1 MRESLQIRQ
10 PAGIRVYAVCFGLL
24 WVGIFL
30 VAAIITSSL
39 SDAAIPL
46 LMIALGGALISR
58 MESMKLVADEFG
70 LLVRN
75 FSRTWRFRW
84 AEVEDFRLGRPM
96 MGMLFGQVMHVLLR
110 NGEVIT
116 LDVTAFN
123 WGFAFGGRAK
133 REQTLRRLREWLPPR
148 D

>member
-10 PAGIRVYAVCFGLL
+10 PAGMTVYAVCFGLL
-24 WVGIFL
+24 WVGIL

-84 AEVEDFRLGRPM
+84 DEVEDFRLGRPM